1 MLKHLLETKNALEQ
15 RRADVMAII
24 EPKLKDIENKL
35 ETINQQII
43 DTITPVANA
52 NRTALK
58 KDTGT
63 IDFTIDGVKVK
74 HDVPKRVEWDQ
85 AQLAGIRERIIAGN
99 ADPDEYMAT
108 VYKVKETNYRAWP
121 SFIKDIFTPART
133 VKHGQPKITFE
144 IVEPQPAINSQDSPA
159 APWQPRAIDGGKR

>member
-1 MLKHLLETKNALEQ
+1 MLQTLINTKAKLEQ
-15 RRADVMAII
+15 QRNEIMDRI
-24 EPKLKDIENKL
+24 EPELK
-35 ETINQQII
+35 TILDQITKI
-43 DTITPVANA
+43 DDQIAATITPIANA
-52 NRTALK
+52 NRTAQNK
-58 KDTGT
+58 ETGT
-63 IDFTIDGVKVK
+63 INFTIDGVKVK

-133 VKHGQPKITFE
+133 VKYGAPRVTFE
-144 IVEPQPAINSQDSPA
+144 IVEPLAASAPASQVGLVGIP
-159 APWQPRAIDGGKR
+159 GGRR

>member
-1 MLKHLLETKNALEQ
+1 MLQTLINTKAKLEQQRNALM
-15 RRADVMAII
+15 DSI
-24 EPKLKDIENKL
+24 EPELKDIL
-35 ETINQQII
+35 DQITKI
-43 DTITPVANA
+43 DEQITATITPIANA

-99 ADPDEYMAT
+99 ADPGEYMAT
-108 VYKVKETNYRAWP
+108 VYKVKETNYKAWP
-121 SFIKDIFTPART
+121 SFIKEIFTPART
-133 VKHGQPKITFE
+133 VKYGTPKVTFE
-144 IVEPQPAINSQDSPA
+144 IVTPQA
-159 APWQPRAIDGGKR
+159 AVATATPWQPRAIDGGKR

>member
-1 MLKHLLETKNALEQ
+1 MLQTLINTKAKLEQQRNALMD
-15 RRADVMAII
+15 RI
-24 EPKLKDIENKL
+24 EPELK
-35 ETINQQII
+35 TILDQITKI
-43 DTITPVANA
+43 DEQITATITPIANA

-108 VYKVKETNYRAWP
+108 AYKVKESSYKAWP
-121 SFIKDIFTPART
+121 SFIKEIFTPART
-133 VKHGQPKITFE
+133 VKYGSPKVTFE
-144 IVEPQPAINSQDSPA
+144 IVEPIPAVAPA
-159 APWQPRAIDGGKR
+159 ASWQPRAIDGGKR